1 LADTCILTEKGAP
14 VSGIAGGLP
23 KRATGTILAS
33 PATRT
38 APPPFAT
45 ASETSMEQ
53 KYSAPLATIFAHL
66 TDPKWLEARCLA
78 LGELSAKVKV
88 KKSGKGVK
96 VSMTRRVKRDL
107 PSLIARVLPSESDLQ
122 FEETWTPDGDGYK
135 GTLTM
140 DVVGQ
145 PVSMTAEFSLE
156 PAGKGCVYR
165 IVHHAKCSIPL
176 VGGPVARYSQAEI
189 EKGCADEFRYLVEFG
204 KKRK

>member
-1 LADTCILTEKGAP
+1 MADNRILTENGPA
-14 VSGIAGGLP
+14 VSGIAGRLP

-33 PATRT
+33 PVMRT
-38 APPPFAT
+38 APAPFAN
-45 ASETSMEQ
+45 ASETRMEH
-53 KYSAPLATIFAHL
+53 KYSAPLATVFGHL

-88 KKSGKGVK
+88 KKSGKAVK

-122 FEETWTPDGDGYK
+122 FEESWTPEGDGYK

-176 VGGPVARYSQAEI
+176 VGGPVARYSQGEI
-189 EKGCADEFRYLVEFG
+189 EKGCEDELKYLAGSLKKG
-204 KKRK
+204 K